1 MYFDV
6 YTISALVDEFT
17 DRIVG
22 GRVQDSVLVDSTG
35 IGLEVYANRER
46 QYLYMSADIQ
56 APRVHLVD
64 TKLRRGMPR
73 PTQLALL
80 VRKKL
85 EGGRITHVS
94 QPRYERI
101 MHIDV
106 ESREGAFR
114 LIIEPMKRRSNVILV
129 EGGMILDAA
138 RRVGA
143 EDNRY
148 RVTLPSH
155 EYEPPPPL
163 TGRLD
168 PADLTRE
175 EIYGIF
181 EQNDDEKL
189 PVHKLI
195 NRRIH
200 GFSPLMAKEALHRAG
215 IDPKDKAHTVD
226 ADAAFEAVVDFMR
239 PLLNREWRFGVVE
252 QDGEVEAFSMYE
264 VTHMEGWR
272 PVDSMSDAITEYYGM
287 PSGPDGYKIAKRPV
301 REAIHNAIDR
311 ERGKL
316 YSMKNS
322 LQDEDDIEVLRK
334 SGELI
339 LAYQYAI
346 QEGQT
351 ELEAQYDP
359 EGEPLTI
366 KLRDDLTPMENAKRY
381 FKKYDKAKSA
391 RKRVPIL
398 IAKAKRRMA
407 YLEQLETD
415 IDLAGNWVEIDEVRQ
430 ILKDM
435 HYWQGDTPRKIS
447 GSGKT
452 GPLRV
457 VTKDGFVMWVGRNAR
472 QNDIATFDKGSGD
485 DLWLHARDVP
495 GAHVIIK
502 FDGRDIPEDVIL
514 QAASIAAYYSK
525 LRGEGNVLVDVT
537 KRKYVKKI
545 KGAGP
550 GMVTYRNEE
559 TRTVVPKDE
568 QAFESA

>member
-252 QDGEVEAFSMYE
+252 QDGQVEAFSMYE